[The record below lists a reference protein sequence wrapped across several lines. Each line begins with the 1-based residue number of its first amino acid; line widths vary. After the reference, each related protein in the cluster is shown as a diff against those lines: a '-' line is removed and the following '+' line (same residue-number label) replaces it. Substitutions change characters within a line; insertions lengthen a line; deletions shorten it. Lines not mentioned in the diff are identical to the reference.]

1 MNPINLA
8 KIKPRPGS
16 QAFFRWRQ
24 IDDDVVLITNLEGN
38 WLLLSRDEFTSFAR
52 GEVEPGSELHT
63 RLDDKNFLR
72 ATYDIQAASERV
84 KARKHFVH
92 NGPLLHVMVVTLRCN
107 ETCVYCHASRANM
120 DAVETDMSAE
130 TARKAVDIALASTNG
145 FVTIEFQGGEP
156 LVNFPIVKEI
166 IEYATE
172 RNKEIGKRLE
182 FTMVS
187 NFALLDE
194 DKLEY
199 LLANKVQMCTSIDGP
214 EELHNAQRKLPQT
227 HNAFQAAA
235 KWIKRVNEAYGEMG
249 LETNLYHVEALLTTT
264 KATLDK
270 WKEVVDTYVGLGCKT
285 IFLRPVDP
293 FGFAERARLRL
304 EYPRSKYLE
313 FYRNAVDYMIELN
326 REGVEIL
333 ERYAAIFLTKILRGE
348 DPNFLDN
355 RNPAGAGIGQI
366 AYSYDGNVYT
376 CDEGRMLAATQDDT
390 FLLGTVDDGYRKL
403 VGHETVR
410 AMTIATNL
418 DQQPDCVNCAY
429 QPYCGTNAAYNYKA
443 QGSIFGRMR
452 DNNVCAVHKGIQD
465 YLFEKLA
472 AAKDDPELLEIF
484 ERWTTIRPRDHF
496 VQDPNAETAAGEG
509 TVETVDASEEPA
521 EA

>member
-8 KIKPRPGS
+8 EIKPRPGS

-24 IDDDVVLITNLEGN
+24 IADDSILLTNLEGN
-38 WLLLSRDEFTSFAR
+38 WLILTRDEFAAFAR
-52 GEVEPGSELHT
+52 GEVEPDSELHA
-63 RLDDKNFLR
+63 RLNDKNFLR
-72 ATYDIQAASERV
+72 ASYDVQAAAERV
-84 KARKHFVH
+84 KARKYFVH
-92 NGPLLHVMVVTLRCN
+92 GGPLLHVMVVTLRCN

-120 DAVETDMSAE
+120 DQVETDMSVE
-130 TARKAVDIALASTNG
+130 TARKAVDLALSSTNG

-156 LVNFPIVKEI
+156 LVNFPVVKEI

-187 NFALLDE
+187 NFSLLTE
-194 DKLEY
+194 EKLQF
-199 LLANKVQMCTSIDGP
+199 LLANKVQLCTSIDGP

-235 KWIKRVNEAYGEMG
+235 KWIKRVNEAYIEIG
-249 LETNLYHVEALLTTT
+249 LDPTLYHVEALMTTT
-264 KATLDK
+264 KATLDM

-304 EYPRSKYLE
+304 EYPRNKYME

-326 REGVEIL
+326 KQGVEIL

-355 RNPAGAGIGQI
+355 RSPAGAGIGQL

-376 CDEGRMLAATQDDT
+376 CDEGRMLAAVQDDT
-390 FLLGTVDDGYRKL
+390 CLLGTVDSTYRKI

-410 AMTIATNL
+410 AMAIATNL
-418 DQQPDCVNCAY
+418 ESQPDCVNCAY

-472 AAKDDPELLEIF
+472 ENDPETMAIF
-484 ERWTTIRPRDHF
+484 ERWTTIRPREHF
-496 VQDPNAETAAGEG
+496 VQDPTAEGGEAA
-509 TVETVDASEEPA
+509 A
-521 EA
+521 EQAAPE

>member
-1 MNPINLA
+1 MKPINLA
-8 KIKPRPGS
+8 EIKPRPGT

-24 IDDDVVLITNLEGN
+24 VGDDAVLITNLEGN
-38 WLLLSRDEFTSFAR
+38 WLILDRAEFTQFAR
-52 GEVEPGSELHT
+52 GEVPPDSDFHQ
-63 RLDDKNFLR
+63 RLLDKNFLR
-72 ATYDIQAASERV
+72 SNYDVQAAAERV
-84 KARKHFVH
+84 KARKYFVH
-92 NGPLLHVMVVTLRCN
+92 GGPLLHVMVVTLRCN

-120 DAVETDMSAE
+120 DAVETDMSVE
-130 TARKAVDIALASTNG
+130 TARKAVDLALSSTNG
-145 FVTIEFQGGEP
+145 FITIEFQGGEP
-156 LVNFPIVKEI
+156 LVNFPVVKEI
-166 IEYATE
+166 IEYATK
-172 RNKEIGKRLE
+172 RNEEIGKRLE

-194 DKLEY
+194 DKLKY
-199 LLANKVQMCTSIDGP
+199 LLENKVQLCTSIDGP

-235 KWIKRVNEAYGEMG
+235 KWIERVNEAYVEMG
-249 LETNLYHVEALLTTT
+249 LDPTLYHVEALLTTT

-270 WKEVVDTYVGLGCKT
+270 WKEVIDTYVSLGCKT
-285 IFLRPVDP
+285 IFLRPIDP

-326 REGVEIL
+326 KQGVEIL

-355 RNPAGAGIGQI
+355 RNPAGAGIGQL
-366 AYSYDGNVYT
+366 AYSYDGNIYS
-376 CDEGRMLAATQDDT
+376 CDEGRMLAASQDNT
-390 FLLGTVDDGYRKL
+390 FLLGTVDTPYRKI

-410 AMTIATNL
+410 AMAIATNL

-429 QPYCGTNAAYNYKA
+429 NPYCGTNAAYNYKA

-472 AAKDDPELLEIF
+472 ENDPEVMEIF
-484 ERWTTIRPRDHF
+484 ERWTTIRPREHF
-496 VQDPNAETAAGEG
+496 VQEPPTG
-509 TVETVDASEEPA
+509 SEPD
-521 EA
+521 

>member
-1 MNPINLA
+1 MKLINLA
-8 KIKPRPGS
+8 QIQPKPGT

-24 IDDDVVLITNLEGN
+24 IGDDAILVSNLEGN
-38 WLLLSRDEFTSFAR
+38 WLILTVDEFTQFAR
-52 GEVEPGSELHT
+52 GEVAPDSDT
-63 RLDDKNFLR
+63 FARLRDKNFLR
-72 ATYDIQAASERV
+72 SHYDVQAASERL
-84 KARKHFVH
+84 KARKYFVH
-92 NGPLLHVMVVTLRCN
+92 GGPLLHVMVVTLRCN

-120 DAVETDMSAE
+120 DAVETDMSIE
-130 TARKAVDIALASTNG
+130 TARKAVNLALSSTNN

-156 LVNFPIVKEI
+156 LVNFPVVKEI

-194 DKLEY
+194 ERLQY
-199 LLANKVQMCTSIDGP
+199 LLANKVQLCTSIDGP

-235 KWIKRVNEAYGEMG
+235 KWIKRVNEAYIEIG
-249 LETNLYHVEALLTTT
+249 LDPTLYHVEALLTTT
-264 KATLDK
+264 KATLDM
-270 WKEVVDTYVGLGCKT
+270 WKQVVDTYVGLGCKT
-285 IFLRPVDP
+285 IFLRPIDP

-304 EYPRSKYLE
+304 EYPRGKYLE

-326 REGVEIL
+326 KQGVEIL

-355 RNPAGAGIGQI
+355 RNPAGAGIGQL
-366 AYSYDGNVYT
+366 AYSYDGKVYS
-376 CDEGRMLAATQDDT
+376 CDEGRMLAAAQDET
-390 FLLGTVDDGYRKL
+390 FLVGTVDSPYRKI
-403 VGHETVR
+403 VGHETIR
-410 AMTIATNL
+410 AMAIATNL

-429 QPYCGTNAAYNYKA
+429 NPYCGTNAAYNYKA

-472 AAKDDPELLEIF
+472 QNDQQTLDIF
-484 ERWTTIRPRDHF
+484 ERWTTIRPREHF
-496 VQDPNAETAAGEG
+496 VQ
-509 TVETVDASEEPA
+509 EPKVLQEPKA
-521 EA
+521 

>member
-1 MNPINLA
+1 MQPINLVD
-8 KIKPRPGS
+8 IKPRAGT

-24 IDDDVVLITNLEGN
+24 IADDAVLISNLEGN
-38 WLLLSRDEFTSFAR
+38 WLILTTEEFKAFAR
-52 GEVEPGSELHT
+52 GEVAPDSELHG
-63 RLDDKNFLR
+63 RLDGKNFLR
-72 ATYDIQAASERV
+72 ASYDVQAASERV
-84 KARKHFVH
+84 KARRYFIHG
-92 NGPLLHVMVVTLRCN
+92 GPLLHVMVVTLRCN

-120 DAVETDMSAE
+120 DAVHTDMTVE
-130 TARKAVDIALASTNG
+130 TARKAVDIALSSTNN
-145 FVTIEFQGGEP
+145 FITIEFQGGEP
-156 LVNFPIVKEI
+156 LVNFPVVKEI

-172 RNKEIGKRLE
+172 RNKQVGKRLE

-194 DKLEY
+194 DKLKY
-199 LLANKVQMCTSIDGP
+199 LLSNKVQLCTSIDGP
-214 EELHNAQRKLPQT
+214 EQLHNAQRKLPQT
-227 HNAFQAAA
+227 HNAYQAAT

-249 LETNLYHVEALLTTT
+249 LDTTLYHVEALLTTT
-264 KATLDK
+264 KATLDM
-270 WKEVVDTYVGLGCKT
+270 WKEVVDTYVSLGCKT
-285 IFLRPVDP
+285 IFLRPIDP

-304 EYPRSKYLE
+304 EYPRGKYLE

-326 REGVEIL
+326 KQGVEIL

-355 RNPAGAGIGQI
+355 RSPAGAGIGQL
-366 AYSYDGNVYT
+366 AYSYDGNIYT
-376 CDEGRMLAATQDDT
+376 CDEGRMLAAAQDDT
-390 FLLGTVDDGYRKL
+390 FLLGTVDTPYRKI

-410 AMTIATNL
+410 AMAIATNL

-429 QPYCGTNAAYNYKA
+429 QPYCGTNAAYNFKS

-472 AAKDDPELLEIF
+472 ENDPQVMQIF
-484 ERWTTIRPRDHF
+484 ERWTTIRPREHF
-496 VQDPNAETAAGEG
+496 VQ
-509 TVETVDASEEPA
+509 EPPVPGA
-521 EA
+521 

>member
-1 MNPINLA
+1 MKPISLVQ
-8 KIKPRPGS
+8 IKPKAGT

-24 IDDDVVLITNLEGN
+24 IGDDAILVTNLEGN
-38 WLLLSRDEFTSFAR
+38 WLILTEDEFTAYAR
-52 GEVEPGSELHT
+52 GEVAPDSDLHG
-63 RLDDKNFLR
+63 RLDEKNFLR
-72 ATYDIQAASERV
+72 ASYDVQAASERV
-84 KARKHFVH
+84 KARRYFVH
-92 NGPLLHVMVVTLRCN
+92 GGPLLHVMVVTLRCN

-120 DAVETDMSAE
+120 DAVHTDMTPE
-130 TARKAVDIALASTNG
+130 IARKAVDVALSSTNG

-156 LVNFPIVKEI
+156 LVNFPVVKEI

-172 RNKEIGKRLE
+172 RNKEIKKRLE

-187 NFALLDE
+187 NFALLTE
-194 DKLEY
+194 EKLQY
-199 LLANKVQMCTSIDGP
+199 LLDNKVQLCTSIDGP
-214 EELHNAQRKLPQT
+214 EEVHNAQRKLPQT
-227 HNAFQAAA
+227 HNAYQAAA
-235 KWIKRVNEAYGEMG
+235 RWIKRVNEAYIERG
-249 LETNLYHVEALLTTT
+249 LDPSLYHVEALLTTT
-264 KATLDK
+264 KKTLDYHE
-270 WKEVVDTYVGLGCKT
+270 EVVDTYVKLGCNT
-285 IFLRPVDP
+285 IFLRPIDP

-313 FYRNAVDYMIELN
+313 FYRKSVDYMIELN
-326 REGVEIL
+326 KQGVQIL

-366 AYSYDGNVYT
+366 AYSYDGNIYS
-376 CDEGRMLAATQDDT
+376 CDEGRMLAATGDET
-390 FLLGTVDDGYRKL
+390 FKIGTVDSAYRQV

-410 AMTIATNL
+410 AMAIATNL

-429 QPYCGTNAAYNYKA
+429 NPYCGTNAAYNYKA

-472 AAKDDPELLEIF
+472 ENDPETMQIF
-484 ERWTTIRPRDHF
+484 ERWTTIRPREHF
-496 VQDPNAETAAGEG
+496 VQDPTQ
-509 TVETVDASEEPA
+509 SED
-521 EA
+521 

>member
-1 MNPINLA
+1 MNRINLA
-8 KIKPRPGS
+8 EIKPRSGT
-16 QAFFRWRQ
+16 QAYFRWRQ
-24 IDDDVVLITNLEGN
+24 IGDDAILITNLEGN
-38 WLLLSRDEFTSFAR
+38 WLILDRDEFTQFAR
-52 GEVEPGSELHT
+52 GEVPPDSPFHQ
-63 RLDDKNFLR
+63 RLVDKNFLR
-72 ATYDIQAASERV
+72 SHYDVQAAAERV
-84 KARKHFVH
+84 KARKYFVH
-92 NGPLLHVMVVTLRCN
+92 GGPLLHVMVVTLRCN

-120 DAVETDMSAE
+120 DAVETDMSPE
-130 TARKAVDIALASTNG
+130 TARKAVDLALSSTNG

-156 LVNFPIVKEI
+156 LVNFPVVKEI

-172 RNKEIGKRLE
+172 RNKQIGKRLE

-187 NFALLDE
+187 NFSLLDE
-194 DKLEY
+194 DKLKY
-199 LLANKVQMCTSIDGP
+199 LLDNKVQLCTSIDGP

-235 KWIKRVNEAYGEMG
+235 KWIKRVNEAYVEIG
-249 LETNLYHVEALLTTT
+249 LDPTLYHVEALMTTT

-270 WKEVVDTYVGLGCKT
+270 YKEVVDTYVGLGCKT
-285 IFLRPVDP
+285 IFLRPIDP

-304 EYPRSKYLE
+304 EYPRSAYLE

-326 REGVEIL
+326 KQGVEIL

-355 RNPAGAGIGQI
+355 RNPAGAGIGQL
-366 AYSYDGNVYT
+366 AYSYDGNVYS
-376 CDEGRMLAATQDDT
+376 CDEGRMLAASQDDT
-390 FLLGTVDDGYRKL
+390 FLLGTVDTPYRKI

-410 AMTIATNL
+410 AMVIATNL

-429 QPYCGTNAAYNYKA
+429 SPYCGTNAAYNYKA

-452 DNNVCAVHKGIQD
+452 DNNVCSVHKGIQD

-472 AAKDDPELLEIF
+472 ENDPEVMKIF
-484 ERWTTIRPRDHF
+484 DRWTTIRPREHF
-496 VQDPNAETAAGEG
+496 VRDGSADE
-509 TVETVDASEEPA
+509 
-521 EA
+521 